1 MANRVIDKTIIL
13 VVCSILYALLIK
25 KSIDSIMVIAFL
37 FAIIFWGL
45 SEIFQGEKTIWC
57 IAFISTGL
65 STKWPEFVLAN
76 ILTMYSLLNVEAVSD
91 FIWNI
96 DKKKTPGQQS
106 AAKWKIFAITGAIF
120 VIQGVIS
127 TIIQMTNFGK
137 AGIAYTVSM
146 ILVMVIASVRTI
158 RYNYLLKLYYEKY
171 DELRLDA
178 FNARKERSQAFKQ
191 SEENVY
197 MATLGERNRI
207 AREIHDN
214 VGHMLTRA
222 IVQMQAIKI
231 INKDENTKPYL
242 ESVDETINQAML
254 NIRKSVHALHDDSL
268 DLAVMLGEVVKA
280 VPESFKSEL
289 KTSIE
294 SATSTELKNAI
305 VGIVREAVTNISKY
319 SKGDY
324 VKVEVIEHAAF
335 WRVYVFD
342 NGKNEKKEYLDA
354 STKNGGG
361 IGIQNI
367 YDRAKRFNGNVNI
380 SSDENGFKVLVSIP
394 KKS

>member
-1 MANRVIDKTIIL
+1 MANRVTDKTIIL

-37 FAIIFWGL
+37 FAIIFLGL

-57 IAFISTGL
+57 IAFISMGL

-127 TIIQMTNFGK
+127 TIIQMMNFGK

>member
-106 AAKWKIFAITGAIF
+106 VAKWKVFAITGAIF

-127 TIIQMTNFGK
+127 TIIQMMNFGK